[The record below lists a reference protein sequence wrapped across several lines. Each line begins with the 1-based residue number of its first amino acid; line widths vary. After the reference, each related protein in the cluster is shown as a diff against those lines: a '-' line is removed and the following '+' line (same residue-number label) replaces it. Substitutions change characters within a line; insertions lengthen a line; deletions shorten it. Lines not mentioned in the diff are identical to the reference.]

1 MERSDDLEAMDPV
14 KRFGSAK
21 HPERPLAKTRPPGMD
36 DATVSA
42 LGKLSEALEVVEH
55 ARGLL
60 YAFHRHCG
68 IADLTLQEA
77 VSQLREAGYGAIAD
91 ELDEVLVGR
100 DIIEGRWSFQV
111 IEDYDQNYYGVF
123 RDMEARARRLAGDVP
138 DHLYEAEMKYDEQA
152 AQVGSDTAD
161 TA

>member
-1 MERSDDLEAMDPV
+1 MDHDRDADSLDPLA
-14 KRFGSAK
+14 RFGSAK
-21 HPERPLAKTRPPGMD
+21 HPDRPVARARPEGVD

-42 LGKLSEALEVVEH
+42 LGKLSEALEIVEH

-68 IADLTLQEA
+68 MADLTLQDA
-77 VSQLREAGYGAIAD
+77 VRELREAGHGAIAD

-111 IEDYDQNYYGVF
+111 IEDYDAHYWRVF
-123 RDMEARARRLAGDVP
+123 RAMEERARVLAGGLVP
-138 DHLYEAEMKYDEQA
+138 HVFEAEMKHDEQ
-152 AQVGSDTAD
+152 QPL
-161 TA
+161 